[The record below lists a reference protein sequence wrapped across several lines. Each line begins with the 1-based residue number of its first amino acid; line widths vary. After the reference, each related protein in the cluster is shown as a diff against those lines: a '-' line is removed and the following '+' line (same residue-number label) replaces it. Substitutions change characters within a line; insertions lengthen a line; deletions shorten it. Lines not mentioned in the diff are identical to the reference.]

1 MDNQSLFDILN
12 LSFFGRPSSHTYY
25 TCEIKSNTWVCQKG
39 FMGEHVVRVPNGA
52 EPAKYL
58 KKALTFDVLVK

>member
-1 MDNQSLFDILN
+1 
-12 LSFFGRPSSHTYY
+12 
-25 TCEIKSNTWVCQKG
+25 
-39 FMGEHVVRVPNGA
+39 MGEHVVRVPNGA